1 MLRLI
6 GAKRHLCLY
15 SCGYAQA
22 FSSDD
27 EKSGFYRHQI
37 RGEDAA
43 PVTGWSAEV
52 SGALL
57 IQFHDVAADLL
68 MQMPPE
74 LPARLVPPPDR
85 GCR

>member
-1 MLRLI
+1 MRKRFPLTMKKVVSI
-6 GAKRHLCLY
+6 GT
-15 SCGYAQA
+15 
-22 FSSDD
+22 
-27 EKSGFYRHQI
+27 KSW
-37 RGEDAA
+37 GEDAA